1 MKITRSTKCSI
12 KFATNKKKTE
22 LQSILKEYGKV
33 VNIFIDYF
41 WTNPVDKT
49 KLLKPIVDT
58 PKDTW
63 LSARLRKVAARE
75 ALDMVASVKNVF
87 EWNKEQIQ
95 NTIDALEKK
104 IKTTQLNT
112 RENRRKINNWHKKLK
127 ANKSKISMIQPHK
140 PKHKG
145 IKMSV
150 SCTIGELQKPKKQT
164 KEFDA
169 WLHLASIG
177 NKISL
182 DIPIKFHKHYRE
194 LDQKGQQLNS
204 YVITKDSVQFC
215 FERET
220 GPKKEVKNIIGIDTG
235 INALA
240 STSGKQ
246 QFGTDIKRLIE
257 KSKRCKKGSKGKQR
271 AINTIK
277 QRINEVAK
285 EVIKDEDLV
294 VVEKLSNLN
303 SNSKLKGRLSKNIR
317 SSIGSWNYAYWLNR
331 LEMNC
336 EENRVSFRTVS
347 PYNTSI
353 TCPACNLANSRNR
366 NGEIFKCQACGYT
379 DNADV
384 NAALNIVQRFLTG
397 KYGSCYKPENKA
409 VLVCPELSSL

>member
-1 MKITRSTKCSI
+1 MKIIRSSKCSV
-12 KFATNKKKTE
+12 KFATDKKKKE
-22 LQSILKEYGKV
+22 LQTILQEYGKV
-33 VNIFIDYF
+33 VNVFIDYF
-41 WTNPVDKT
+41 WDKKIDKT
-49 KLLKPIVDT
+49 QLLKPIVDI

-75 ALDMVASVKNVF
+75 TLDMINSVKEVF

-95 NTIDALEKK
+95 DVIDALEKK
-104 IKTTQLNT
+104 IKETKPDSKI
-112 RENRRKINNWHKKLK
+112 NRRKINNWYKKLK
-127 ANKSKISMIQPHK
+127 ARKLKLSMVKPHK

-145 IKMSV
+145 NKMSV

-164 KEFDA
+164 REFDA

-177 NKISL
+177 NKITI
-182 DIPIKFHKHYRE
+182 DVPIKFHKHYKE
-194 LDQKGQQLNS
+194 LEQKGKRLNS
-204 YVITKDSVQFC
+204 YVITKDYIQFC

-220 GPKKEVKNIIGIDTG
+220 GPKKEVKNIVGIDTG

-240 STSGKQ
+240 STSDKL
-246 QFGTDIKRLIE
+246 QFGKDIKTLIE
-257 KSKRCKKGSKGKQR
+257 KSKRRKKGSKGKQR

-285 EVIKDEDLV
+285 EVLKNKDLV

-303 SNSKLKGRLSKNIR
+303 NNSKLKGRLSKNIR
-317 SSIGSWNYAYWLNR
+317 SSIGSWNYAYWLMR

-353 TCPACNLANSRNR
+353 TCPVCNHASSRNR
-366 NGEIFKCQACGYT
+366 NGEVFKCQACGYT
-379 DNADV
+379 GNADI

-397 KYGSCYKPENKA
+397 KYGSCYKPESIQESTTSRF
-409 VLVCPELSSL
+409 L